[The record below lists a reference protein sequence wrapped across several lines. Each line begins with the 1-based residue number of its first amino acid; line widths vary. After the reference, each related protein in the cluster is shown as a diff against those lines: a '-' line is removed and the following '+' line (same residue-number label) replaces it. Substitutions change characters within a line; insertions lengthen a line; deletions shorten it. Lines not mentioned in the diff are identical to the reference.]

1 MSQPDAIDPITQ
13 EIVAWAK
20 RAARAA
26 GRSRMTPEDVLCGLY
41 ARRDLESVSRAVAS
55 AMGVSPKD
63 IRWPEDLEEVRT
75 RASQVPEVTEKMG
88 MDETL
93 AKAVDQAYRVSSQLL
108 HDVLIRTLMS
118 QSLPLQGRFQNARS
132 DPKGPLL
139 ARLQETL
146 SRAEMLAGR
155 LGQVVLGQDQAIRM
169 LVDAWFRATLTAS
182 SQGPRGIFTFLGP
195 PGVGK
200 TLLAETFA
208 QVLGDVEGQ
217 PWGYRRFDMSTL
229 SGPQN
234 HEQLFGAER
243 FYQGSRPGTLT
254 GFVAEHPRSVIL
266 FDEIEKAHDLTIL
279 SLLALLDKGE
289 VVDKALEKPISFR
302 ETFLVFTTNL
312 GREFFEEANQ
322 SGILGGM
329 SGDPAMVFD
338 ILQSARRFG
347 APGAGQEG
355 GEGRPALAPE
365 FVSRLAK
372 GGAVVFNR
380 LELHHLLQL
389 VRQSMD
395 RVLGN
400 AREGSETPL
409 LPRVHASDAATF
421 LFLASMLPTLDA
433 RRTVARA
440 ESFAIEMVKRS
451 FEECG
456 EDLIRAA
463 PTRYDIHLDASPQ
476 ARGMLEKLEREQE
489 LRVLVVDEDPRLP
502 PLVESL
508 ASGFPLT
515 VRQVGKAEEVET
527 ELRRFRPD
535 VAFLDLSLAERDD
548 SPEVE
553 AGLRALE
560 VLRRA
565 ASQVPVYLFSEDPE
579 RRDGF
584 DRTLRRVLQRGGAR
598 AFLPLHLKDPNPM
611 RQEDARARLAE
622 VLVEVRRSRVV
633 QVLRRSHK
641 TLSFETRYR
650 WDPENARIDAT
661 LDDLRKSVV
670 LDAET
675 QTARV
680 RFSGIPRETFAQV
693 VGLTR
698 AKRRLAQVVQW
709 LRNPGTL
716 AAFGLRPPRGF
727 LLAGPPGTG
736 KTLLARAL
744 AGEAGVPF
752 LSLSASEMISK
763 WIGESEE
770 RIRDLFR
777 QARDYAPAI
786 IFLDEIDSIARA
798 RTGESRSWETST
810 LNQLL
815 ASMDG
820 FQASDQTVFVL
831 AATNHPDVLDPA
843 LLRPGRFD
851 EVVPVD
857 LPDREARRV
866 FFEMRLRELG
876 VTDVDLEPLVEGTVG
891 CSPAQMDRM
900 VREAGYAVAAAGRD
914 RITLEDLQAA
924 RRLVR
929 FGAAREGFVQRE
941 GEKRLTA
948 WHEAGHALVHMRRMD
963 GRRIDLLTIVPT
975 EAGAL
980 GYMAPLADEESHDL
994 TCDEVRAR
1002 IEVAL
1007 AGREA
1012 ERICLAGDFSQVT
1025 AGAISDLEHATRLAF
1040 SAVTRFGFDDRF
1052 GPLSLDGLPPAATK
1066 DAMTLAQERTRE
1078 WLAEGETAARALLE
1092 REKPL
1097 LEALA
1102 KALLQRETLEWP
1114 QIREVMAPFE
1124 AGAPPPARSD

>member
-1 MSQPDAIDPITQ
+1 MSQPESMDPVTH
-13 EIVAWAK
+13 EIVSWAK

-26 GRSRMTPEDVLCGLY
+26 GRNQMTPEDVLCGLY
-41 ARRDLESVSRAVAS
+41 AKRDLESVSQAVAAS
-55 AMGVSPKD
+55 VGVSPTE
-63 IRWPEDLEEVRT
+63 IRWPDDLERVQSL
-75 RASQVPEVTEKMG
+75 ASRVPEVAEKMG

-93 AKAVDQAYRVSSQLL
+93 AKAVDQTYRVSPRLL

-118 QSLPLQGRFQNARS
+118 QSLPLQGRFRNTRS
-132 DPKGPLL
+132 TPKGPLL

-146 SRAEMLAGR
+146 ARAERLAGR
-155 LGQVVLGQDQAIRM
+155 LGQVVLGQDKAIRM
-169 LVDAWFRATLTAS
+169 LVDAWFRATLTS
-182 SQGPRGIFTFLGP
+182 SGQGPRGIFTFLGP

-208 QVLGDVEGQ
+208 QVLGEVEGR

-234 HEQLFGAER
+234 HEQLFGTER
-243 FYQGSRPGTLT
+243 FYQGSGPGTLT
-254 GFVAEHPRSVIL
+254 GFVADNPRSVIL

-279 SLLALLDKGE
+279 SLLAVLDKGE
-289 VVDKALEKPISFR
+289 VVDKALGKPVSFR
-302 ETFLVFTTNL
+302 EVFLVFTTNL

-322 SGILGGM
+322 SGVLGGM
-329 SGDPAMVFD
+329 SANPAMVFD
-338 ILQSARRFG
+338 ILESARRFG

-355 GEGRPALAPE
+355 GDGRPALAPE

-389 VRQSMD
+389 VHQSMD
-395 RVLGN
+395 RVLGQPK
-400 AREGSETPL
+400 AAEEESP
-409 LPRVHASDAATF
+409 LPRVEPSDAAAF
-421 LFLASMLPTLDA
+421 LFLSSLLPTVDA

-440 ESFAIEMVKRS
+440 ESFAVELVKRS
-451 FEECG
+451 FEECS
-456 EDLIRAA
+456 EDLLQAA
-463 PTRYDIHLDASPQ
+463 PARYAIRLDASDQ
-476 ARGMLEKLEREQE
+476 ARQTLQELEREQE

-502 PLVESL
+502 PLLESVS
-508 ASGFPLT
+508 AGCPAT
-515 VRQVGKAEEVET
+515 VRRVGKAEEVEA
-527 ELRRFRPD
+527 ELRRFQPAL
-535 VAFLDLSLAERDD
+535 AFLDLSLAERDD

-565 ASQVPVYLFSEDPE
+565 APQMPVYLFSEDPE
-579 RRDGF
+579 QRNGF

-598 AFLPLHLKDPNPM
+598 AFLSLHLKDPNPL
-611 RQEDARARLAE
+611 RQEDARARLLE
-622 VLVEVRRSRVV
+622 VLTELRRSRVL
-633 QVLRRSHK
+633 QSLRRSHK
-641 TLSFETRYR
+641 TLVFETRYR
-650 WDPENARIDAT
+650 WNPEEGRILAE
-661 LDDLRKSVV
+661 LDDLRRTVV

-675 QTARV
+675 QTARI

-693 VGLTR
+693 VGLAR
-698 AKRRLAQVVQW
+698 AKRRLAQVVEW
-709 LRNPGTL
+709 LRHPGAL

-752 LSLSASEMISK
+752 LSLSASELISK
-763 WIGESEE
+763 WVGESEE
-770 RIRDLFR
+770 RIRNLFR
-777 QARDYAPAI
+777 QAREYAPAI
-786 IFLDEIDSIARA
+786 IFLDEIDSIGRA
-798 RTGESRSWETST
+798 RTGESRGWESST

-831 AATNHPDVLDPA
+831 AATNHAGVLDPA

-857 LPDREARRV
+857 LPDKEARRV
-866 FFEMRLRELG
+866 FLEMRLRDLG
-876 VTDVDLEPLVEGTVG
+876 VSGLDLDPLVEGTVG
-891 CSPAQMDRM
+891 CSPAEMDRM

-929 FGAAREGFVQRE
+929 FGAAQEGFRQRE

-948 WHEAGHALVHMRRMD
+948 WHEAGHALVHLRRM
-963 GRRIDLLTIVPT
+963 GSRRIDLLTIVPT
-975 EAGAL
+975 ESGAL
-980 GYMAPLADEESHDL
+980 GYMAPLGDEESHDL

-1012 ERICLAGDFSQVT
+1012 ERLCLEGDASRVT
-1025 AGAISDLEHATRLAF
+1025 AGAVSDLQHATALAWN
-1040 SAVTRFGFDDRF
+1040 AVTRYGFDERF
-1052 GPLSLDGLPPAATK
+1052 GPLSLDGLPPAASEE
-1066 DAMTLAQERTRE
+1066 AMTLAQQSARE
-1078 WLAEGETAARALLE
+1078 WLERGETAARGLLQRETPLLRALAEALLE
-1092 REKPL
+1092 
-1097 LEALA
+1097 
-1102 KALLQRETLEWP
+1102 RETLEWP
-1114 QIREVMAPFE
+1114 QIQEVL
-1124 AGAPPPARSD
+1124 ARSG

>member
-1 MSQPDAIDPITQ
+1 MSQPEPMDPVTL

-26 GRSRMTPEDVLCGLY
+26 GRNQMTPEDVLCGLY
-41 ARRDLESVSRAVAS
+41 ARREVESVSRAVAS
-55 AMGVSPKD
+55 AMGVPPSEV
-63 IRWPEDLEEVRT
+63 RWPEDLEGVRAK
-75 RASQVPEVTEKMG
+75 ASRVPEVAEKMG
-88 MDETL
+88 MDEAL
-93 AKAVDQAYRVSSQLL
+93 ARVVDQAYRVSPRLL
-108 HDVLIRTLMS
+108 HDVLIRTLVS
-118 QSLPLQGRFQNARS
+118 QSLPIQGRFRNTRS

-139 ARLQETL
+139 SRLQGTL
-146 SRAEMLAGR
+146 AQAERLAEL
-155 LGQVVLGQDQAIRM
+155 LGKAVLGQDKAIRM
-169 LVDAWFRATLTAS
+169 LADAWFRATLTAS

-208 QVLGDVEGQ
+208 QVLGEVEGR

-229 SGPQN
+229 SAPQN
-234 HEQLFGAER
+234 HEQLFGTER
-243 FYQGSRPGTLT
+243 FYQRSGPGTLT
-254 GFVAEHPRSVIL
+254 GFVADHPRSVIL
-266 FDEIEKAHDLTIL
+266 FDEIEKAHDRTIL
-279 SLLALLDKGE
+279 SLLAVLDKGE
-289 VVDKALEKPISFR
+289 VVDKALGKPVSFR

-322 SGILGGM
+322 SGVLGGV
-329 SGDPAMVFD
+329 SGNPAVVFD
-338 ILQSARRFG
+338 ILESARRFG
-347 APGAGQEG
+347 APGAGEEG

-389 VRQSMD
+389 VHRSMD
-395 RVLGN
+395 RVLGV
-400 AREGSETPL
+400 REGEEAQ
-409 LPRVHASDAATF
+409 LPRVTPTDAAAF
-421 LFLASMLPTLDA
+421 LFLASLLPTVDA

-440 ESFAIEMVKRS
+440 ESFAVETVKRS

-456 EDLIRAA
+456 EDLVRAA
-463 PTRYDIHLDASPQ
+463 PSHYNIRLDASSQ
-476 ARGMLEKLEREQE
+476 ARGALEELERERE
-489 LRVLVVDEDPRLP
+489 IRVLVVDEDPRLP

-508 ASGFPLT
+508 ASGCPVT
-515 VRQVGKAEEVET
+515 VRRVGKTEEIEA
-527 ELRRFRPD
+527 ELRKFQPD

-548 SPEVE
+548 SPETE

-560 VLRRA
+560 ALRRSA
-565 ASQVPVYLFSEDPE
+565 PQVPVYLFSEDPE

-598 AFLPLHLKDPNPM
+598 AFLPLHLKDPNPL
-611 RQEDARARLAE
+611 RQDDARARLAE
-622 VLVEVRRSRVV
+622 VLTELRRS
-633 QVLRRSHK
+633 QVIQSLRRSHK
-641 TLSFETRYR
+641 TVTFETRYR
-650 WDPENARIDAT
+650 WDGGNGRIEAE
-661 LDDLRKSVV
+661 LDDLRRTVV

-675 QTARV
+675 QTARI
-680 RFSGIPRETFAQV
+680 RFSGIPRETFDQL
-693 VGLTR
+693 VGLAR

-752 LSLSASEMISK
+752 LSLSAGELVSK
-763 WIGESEE
+763 WVGESEE

-798 RTGESRSWETST
+798 RTGETRGWETGT

-820 FQASDQTVFVL
+820 FQASDQAVFVL

-857 LPDREARRV
+857 LPDKEARRA
-866 FFEMRLRELG
+866 FFRMRLTELG

-891 CSPAQMDRM
+891 CSPAQLDRM

-929 FGAAREGFVQRE
+929 FGAAREGFVQHE

-948 WHEAGHALVHMRRMD
+948 WHEAGHALVHLRRTG
-963 GRRIDLLTIVPT
+963 GRPIDLLTIVPT

-980 GYMAPLADEESHDL
+980 GYMAPLGDEESHDL

-1012 ERICLAGDFSQVT
+1012 ERICLEGDFSRVT
-1025 AGAISDLEHATRLAF
+1025 AGAVSDLEHATRMAWN
-1040 SAVTRFGFDDRF
+1040 AVTRFGFDDRF
-1052 GPLSLDGLPPAATK
+1052 GPLSLDGLPPSAT
-1066 DAMTLAQERTRE
+1066 DEAMDLAQQRTRE
-1078 WLAEGETAARALLE
+1078 WLGLGEAAARALLE
-1092 REKPL
+1092 REAPL
-1097 LEALA
+1097 LRALAEAL
-1102 KALLQRETLEWP
+1102 LREETLEWP
-1114 QIREVMAPFE
+1114 RIREVLE
-1124 AGAPPPARSD
+1124 QAR